1 MSKQETR
8 GGKISMDTQPVEYK
22 KMYYCTKCHQT
33 MNADNFYK
41 SNNMEKYGANDGYLY
56 ECKKCLTMHVDN

>member
-1 MSKQETR
+1 
-8 GGKISMDTQPVEYK
+8 MDTQPVEYK